1 MHFKFCCFVLH
12 CAYAVAVYIVFIA
25 IILYII
31 ENLELLKLQSFLCT
45 FCLILLNNLRF
56 FYASH
61 IILLVTSFCIY

>member
-25 IILYII
+25 IILYTI

-45 FCLILLNNLRF
+45 FFLILLNSISF
-56 FYASH
+56 FMPP
-61 IILLVTSFCIY
+61 I